1 MTEVKLQHDL
11 KDLTQIKSKGELLP
25 NLNLSKYNTWH
36 VGGEVDYAYRPK
48 DLADLQDFLKQLYI
62 IDSEIT
68 ITWLG
73 LGSNVL
79 IRDGGLSGVLILTN
93 SGSSGLTNLD
103 FIVAS
108 NQVCVGAGTS
118 CAKLAKF
125 LADAKFPLGAFWAG
139 IPGTM
144 GGALAMNAGC
154 YGHETWEFV
163 KKVQVITRQGDLLDL
178 YPNDFEINYRH
189 IDAKNNNGEF
199 WFVNAWLELSENSE
213 LCGRQEIKK
222 LLNKRSSSQPIGLF
236 SGGSVFKNPPGDYSA
251 RLIEQAGLKGYKIG
265 GASISDKHANFII
278 NDKTATAADI
288 EELIFYVQTE
298 VFNKFRVK
306 LEPEVKLMGDI
317 K

>member
-1 MTEVKLQHDL
+1 MTEVNL
-11 KDLTQIKSKGELLP
+11 KQDITKIETKGELLP

-36 VGGEVDYAYRPK
+36 VGGQVDYAYKPR
-48 DLADLQDFLKQLYI
+48 DLADLQLFFKQLYI
-62 IDSEIT
+62 IDPEIN

-79 IRDGGLSGVLILTN
+79 IRDGGLSGVLILSN
-93 SGSSGLTNLD
+93 AGKNGGLNNL
-103 FIVAS
+103 S
-108 NQVCVGAGTS
+108 LLEPGQVYVGAGVP

-125 LADAKFPLGAFWAG
+125 LADAKFPIGAFWAG

-154 YGHETWEFV
+154 YGYETWEFV
-163 KKVQVITRQGDLLDL
+163 KKVQVLTRKGELLDL
-178 YPNDFEINYRH
+178 YPEDFKISYRH
-189 IDAKNNNGEF
+189 LESKNNIGEF
-199 WFVNAWLELSENSE
+199 WFVNAWLELPEDTE

-236 SGGSVFKNPPGDYSA
+236 SGGSVFKNPEGDYSA

-265 GASISDKHANFII
+265 GASISEKHANFII

-288 EELIFYVQTE
+288 EQLILYVQAE
-298 VFNKFRVK
+298 VFNKFNIK
-306 LEPEVKLMGDI
+306 LEPEVKLMGEN